1 MPDNRKYYVICA
13 DNCKFES
20 MTKEQ
25 ILSAIEQAITTGEI
39 KDVDTGFVTKIKEQN
54 TGAALTFWVG
64 TKAEYNALET
74 KARNCFYIITD
85 DTDATA
91 ARELL
96 EETKLI
102 VDAHAALIGKMGDYV
117 IEQGVV
123 NGFTYRKW
131 NSGVAECWGIFKR
144 TVAITTSVEDSGGYY
159 RSDVITEK
167 LPENLFKTITDTHIN
182 DARSVDDAIY
192 LSRLRTVT
200 KETINYF
207 CLRAGKASPTAT
219 FDIHIMI
226 KGTWK

>member
-25 ILSAIEQAITTGEI
+25 IFAAIEQAITTGEI

-64 TKAEYNALET
+64 TKAEYNAIEE

-85 DTDATA
+85 DTQETA
-91 ARELL
+91 ARALL

-102 VDAHAALIGKMGDYV
+102 VDAHAALIGAMGDYV
-117 IEQGVV
+117 IEQGITD
-123 NGFTYRKW
+123 GFTYRKW
-131 NSGVAECWGIFKR
+131 NNGVAECWGKFRR

-159 RSDVITEK
+159 RSDMITEK
-167 LPENLFKTITDTHIN
+167 LPAKLFKSITDTHIN
-182 DARSVDDAIY
+182 DARIVDDAIY
-192 LSRLRTVT
+192 LSRLRNVT
-200 KETINYF
+200 TEAINYF
-207 CLRAGKASPTAT
+207 CLRAGKASTAAT
-219 FDIHIMI
+219 FDIYIMV
-226 KGTWK
+226 KGTWN